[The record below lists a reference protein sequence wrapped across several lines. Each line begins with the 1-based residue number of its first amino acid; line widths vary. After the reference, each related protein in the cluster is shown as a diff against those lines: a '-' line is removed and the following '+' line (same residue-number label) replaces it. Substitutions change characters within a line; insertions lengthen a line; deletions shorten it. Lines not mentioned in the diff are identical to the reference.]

1 MRNRKLKIVLVVEMN
16 KSSGETEGGNIIDVE
31 KPQ

>member
-1 MRNRKLKIVLVVEMN
+1 MRNRKVKIVLVVETN
-16 KSSGETEGGNIIDVE
+16 KSSGETEGGNIDVE